1 MTRPTTARR
10 RVAATLSALGLLIT
24 GCAVREDGSPRD
36 IPAEIGDLGVLP
48 TGDEA
53 TGLSR
58 IYVLAPSDNEEPRLR
73 AVARDVAE
81 SPEALLESLISGL
94 NDEELDAQLGT
105 AVPND
110 LEVLSARSVGFVLT
124 IDVNDALSTLTGESL
139 ALALAQIVATT
150 TELDDVER
158 VRIRTSGVN
167 QAWPTGD
174 GRSTTEPLSIYDYPG
189 RLETSQPDFPTLP
202 ST

>member
-1 MTRPTTARR
+1 MSRR
-10 RVAATLSALGLLIT
+10 LRIRRLLGVAVVSGLLA
-24 GCAVREDGSPRD
+24 GCAIREDGSPRD
-36 IPAEIGDLGVLP
+36 IPEQERNLAVAA

-53 TGLSR
+53 VGLSR
-58 IYVLAPSDNEEPRLR
+58 IYLLAPTDNEEPRLR
-73 AVARDVAE
+73 AVARDVAD
-81 SPEALLESLISGL
+81 SPDALLDSLISGL
-94 NDEELDAQLGT
+94 NEDELDAQLST
-105 AVPND
+105 AVPGD

-139 ALALAQIVATT
+139 PLALAQIVATT

-158 VRIRTSGVN
+158 VRIRTSGEN

-174 GRSTTEPLSIYDYPG
+174 GRLTTEPLSIYDYPG
-189 RLETSQPDFPTLP
+189 RLETSQPAFPTLP